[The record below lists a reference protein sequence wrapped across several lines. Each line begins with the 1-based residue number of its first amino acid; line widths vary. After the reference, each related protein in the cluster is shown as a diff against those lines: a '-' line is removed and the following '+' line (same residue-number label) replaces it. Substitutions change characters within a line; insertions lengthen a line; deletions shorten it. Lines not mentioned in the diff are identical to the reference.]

1 MKSRLLA
8 PLLLLGATLHAA
20 DTLRVNL
27 RQADSLFLASN
38 YRLLTAA
45 LNVDAQRAQ
54 IVQARL
60 YPNPV
65 VFADFNLL
73 DPENEKALHIGRT
86 GQKALQVEQLILLG
100 GKRQAQV
107 DLAKTNAEL
116 AELELEDLT
125 RQLRFELR
133 KSYFAVGR
141 HIFLLDRYTRQ
152 LEQLDTLISAYSDQA
167 AKGNVALKD
176 LVRLKSEYLGLVN
189 VRAQIFEALFAEQGT
204 LQMLLRT
211 DRFVLPDTA
220 TAAYN
225 RYVSRF
231 DDAFL
236 LDAALSARPDYRA
249 TERLVVFSNQNTRLQ
264 RALAKPDVSVF
275 GAYDQRSGAFVNQ
288 VNIGASMPLPMWN
301 RNQGN
306 IQAAK
311 IGEQMAA
318 LGREEL
324 RTAIAVEIANR
335 NRAYEQALA
344 EYRKMLEVFN
354 ADYDRILE
362 GMTDNFTRGN
372 VNLIEFLDFFQ
383 AYNEALGT
391 VSDVRQQLGLTAE
404 YLNFLTAT
412 ELFQ

>member
-1 MKSRLLA
+1 MKSRLLV
-8 PLLLLGATLHAA
+8 LLLALGASLHAA

-65 VFADFNLL
+65 VTADLNAL
-73 DPENEKALHIGRT
+73 DPENERAFHVGRT
-86 GQKALQVEQLILLG
+86 GQMALQVEQLILLG

-107 DLAKTNAEL
+107 ELAKTNTEL
-116 AELELEDLT
+116 AELELEDLM
-125 RQLRFELR
+125 RHLRFELR
-133 KSYFAVGR
+133 KSYFAIGR
-141 HIFLLDRYTRQ
+141 HVFLLDRYTRQ
-152 LEQLDTLISAYSDQA
+152 LEQLESLITAYSEQA

-176 LVRLKSEYLGLVN
+176 LVRLKSEYLDLIN
-189 VRAQIFEALFAEQGT
+189 VRAQIFEELFTEQAT
-204 LQMLLRT
+204 LQILLRT

-225 RYVSRF
+225 RYISRF

-249 TERLVVFSNQNTRLQ
+249 TERLVAFSTQNTRLQ
-264 RALAKPDVSVF
+264 RALAKPDVTVF

-288 VNIGASMPLPMWN
+288 VNIGASMPLPVWN

-306 IQAAK
+306 IQSAK

-324 RTAIAVEIANR
+324 RTTIAVEIANR
-335 NRAYEQALA
+335 NRAYNQALA
-344 EYRKMLEVFN
+344 EYRKMLEIFN
-354 ADYDRILE
+354 EDYDRILE
-362 GMTDNFTRGN
+362 GIADNFKRGN
-372 VNLIEFLDFFQ
+372 VNLVEFLDFFQ
-383 AYNEALGT
+383 AYTDALGT
-391 VSDVRQQLGLTAE
+391 VSNVRQQLGLTAE
-404 YLNFLTAT
+404 HLNFLTAT
-412 ELFQ
+412 ELF